1 MSFNGDL
8 YTTDDGLELTSK
20 GQIHTH
26 NASSNVGLGVS
37 GNNDYVLVED
47 SSTATGLAWK
57 VNAHSSVTPSS
68 TTTFTNKS
76 IDFATNTMT
85 SSLAQL
91 DTALG
96 TTGTASASTFLR
108 GDNSWASASDPNWT
122 YITSTTLGSANSVL
136 ELTTGL
142 GDFDA
147 TFHTFY
153 LDQSGGSGFGIDF
166 NPYISTGLLN
176 VSLGYTL
183 QLDGGSSEVNGAT
196 EIPII
201 ASSTAQNNCC
211 GNFIMYN
218 VNSGAYQG
226 YTFGRFDYCSSL
238 AGTSNSPNLAGQCYY
253 KTASTVD
260 QVGFRFEQ
268 TGATSPLFS
277 TAGFVNSWGWKDTS

>member
-1 MSFNGDL
+1 MSGGIGGGESGVPETLLD
-8 YTTDDGLELTSK
+8 TK
-20 GQIHTH
+20 GQIHGFTDT
-26 NASSNVGLGVS
+26 NFPVDVGSNNQTIYADSAQAAGIAYGASAK
-37 GNNDYVLVED
+37 
-47 SSTATGLAWK
+47 STL
-57 VNAHSSVTPSS
+57 
-68 TTTFTNKS
+68 TTTGSLLAASGANTLS
-76 IDFATNTMT
+76 ELSAGATSGHVLT
-85 SSLAQL
+85 STGAGSLPTYQAV
-91 DTALG
+91 AG
-96 TTGTASASTFLR
+96 
-108 GDNSWASASDPNWT
+108 GDDNWK
-122 YITSTTLGSANSVL
+122 YITTTTLGSANSVL

-147 TFHTFY
+147 TFHTFF

-196 EIPII
+196 TIPII
-201 ASSTAQNNCC
+201 ASSTSQNNCC

-218 VNSGAYQG
+218 VNSGSYQS

-238 AGTSNSPNLAGQCYY
+238 GGTSNAPNLSGQCYY

-277 TAGFVNSWGWKDTS
+277 TAGFVNSFGWTDTS